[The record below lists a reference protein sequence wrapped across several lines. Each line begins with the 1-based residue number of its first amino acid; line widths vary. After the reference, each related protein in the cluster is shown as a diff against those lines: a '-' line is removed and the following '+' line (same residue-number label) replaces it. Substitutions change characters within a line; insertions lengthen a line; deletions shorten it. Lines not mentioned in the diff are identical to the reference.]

1 MPSFPASYQQENA
14 ILQPSTSKQSQHGHP
29 GSQVPP
35 SNMMKGSIPQPD
47 GVPRTYLSPFHRSS
61 SPSIMAV
68 GKENNIQGSRRDIQD
83 SQFSAAYVERQ
94 ADVQRDNRNE
104 RHGETRPPVTWSPRR
119 GKREQ
124 SSGGS
129 TSATQVQRNTNET
142 DNVNRD
148 FERLLVGHMSSL
160 DREIGLH

>member
-1 MPSFPASYQQENA
+1 
-14 ILQPSTSKQSQHGHP
+14 
-29 GSQVPP
+29 
-35 SNMMKGSIPQPD
+35 
-47 GVPRTYLSPFHRSS
+47 
-61 SPSIMAV
+61 MAV

-94 ADVQRDNRNE
+94 ADVQKDNRNE

-129 TSATQVQRNTNET
+129 TSATQVQRNINET

-160 DREIGLH
+160 DREIGLQ